1 MPHVQYLQL
10 QLRCANPRGVPVD
23 KSIGF
28 FDILRVFLQF
38 RLNFHQLIH
47 DGLMGS
53 VRAMVIEWVVIHEWV
68 PRVGWFIPWTFSI
81 TIWQFGWFG
90 GTPWYTHFR
99 NETNHWKEMG
109 TKKKIHFCGAKF
121 GIPPKNWPL
130 VWPNLRYV
138 VEIMLGNI
146 VHAQYLRINHD
157 FTCACRMNINIY
169 KYRLNII
176 YIYI

>member
-1 MPHVQYLQL
+1 MLHVQYLQL
-10 QLRCANPRGVPVD
+10 KLRCANPRGVPVD
-23 KSIGF
+23 KSIHL
-28 FDILRVFLQF
+28 FDILRVFFQF

-47 DGLMGS
+47 DGLMGP
-53 VRAMVIEWVVIHEWV
+53 VRAMVVEWVVIHEWV
-68 PRVGWFIPWTFSI
+68 PRVGWFISWTFSI

-109 TKKKIHFCGAKF
+109 AKKKYISMGPNLEFLQ
-121 GIPPKNWPL
+121 KNWPL

-146 VHAQYLRINHD
+146 VPEQYLGINHD
-157 FTCACRMNINIY
+157 IRCACP
-169 KYRLNII
+169 I

>member
-99 NETNHWKEMG
+99 NETNHWKETG
-109 TKKKIHFCGAKF
+109 TKKKNTFLWGQIWNSSKKLTSGVAKPPICRWNHARKYCSCT
-121 GIPPKNWPL
+121 IPANKSWL
-130 VWPNLRYV
+130 HVCMSY
-138 VEIMLGNI
+138 E
-146 VHAQYLRINHD
+146 
-157 FTCACRMNINIY
+157 Y
-169 KYRLNII
+169 KYI
-176 YIYI
+176 